1 MQAPT
6 QRGRRSATRHL
17 LGCAMSAGAL
27 FTGLHPG
34 LARAQ
39 LPANRQQDA
48 WAAAQQAIQNARHM
62 AERITSSLDGLTQQT
77 ARALAARERLRQE
90 LRKLADEIARLTS
103 ERDRLLEEYR
113 SGLFCSGCGKTKS
126 QILAQGDTFPH
137 PGQSIVRPTPEQI
150 ARKERELQAPIDRAQ
165 RQSEA
170 SEKDLKENSATADA
184 GIDQIRA
191 GVALWRTAV
200 TYWSG
205 SVHRGLRER
214 HQELQQA
221 VAEFQAALQAE
232 LRRQSAA
239 APADPQASQAE
250 AAVWRRLLEQQ
261 QAEIAAFQA
270 DSRKTSLQLS
280 QQRRDQQGTIATH
293 IRRDPLGTSL
303 LAVAVVDA
311 PISPGESPYILGE
324 RYLLGRIPKPP
335 APNAPTPPPEVLANV
350 SAFIAEFKA
359 SRLVVPASTPPDM
372 PLAQPGP
379 PPAAPRTAPPLLQA
393 LP

>member
-1 MQAPT
+1 MHAPSL
-6 QRGRRSATRHL
+6 QGRRGATRQL
-17 LGCAMSAGAL
+17 LGCAMSIGTL
-27 FTGLHPG
+27 FTGLQPS

-39 LPANRQQDA
+39 LPATRQQDA
-48 WAAAQQAIQNARHM
+48 WAAAQQAIRNARQM

-77 ARALAARERLRQE
+77 ARALAAQEKLRQE

-103 ERDRLLEEYR
+103 ERDRLMEEYR
-113 SGLFCSGCGKTKS
+113 NGLFCSGCGRTKS
-126 QILAQGDTFPH
+126 QILAKGDTFPH

-150 ARKERELQAPIDRAQ
+150 ASKERELQAPIDRAQ

-170 SEKDLKENSATADA
+170 SQKDLKEHSATADA

-205 SVHRGLRER
+205 SVHRGLRDR
-214 HQELQQA
+214 QQELQQA
-221 VAEFQAALQAE
+221 VAEFQAALQQE
-232 LRRQSAA
+232 LQRQSAA
-239 APADPQASQAE
+239 APADTQAVQAE

-270 DSRKTSLQLS
+270 DSQKTSLQLS
-280 QQRRDQQGTIATH
+280 QQRREQQGTIATH

-303 LAVAVVDA
+303 LSVAVVDA
-311 PISPGESPYILGE
+311 PISPGEAPHVLGV
-324 RYLLGRIPKPP
+324 RYLLGRIPKPA
-335 APNAPTPPPEVLANV
+335 APNAPTPPPEILANV
-350 SAFIAEFKA
+350 STFVSEFKA
-359 SRLVVPASTPPDM
+359 SRLVVPATTPPDM
-372 PLAQPGP
+372 PQAQSGP
-379 PPAAPRTAPPLLQA
+379 PPAAPRVAQPLLQA